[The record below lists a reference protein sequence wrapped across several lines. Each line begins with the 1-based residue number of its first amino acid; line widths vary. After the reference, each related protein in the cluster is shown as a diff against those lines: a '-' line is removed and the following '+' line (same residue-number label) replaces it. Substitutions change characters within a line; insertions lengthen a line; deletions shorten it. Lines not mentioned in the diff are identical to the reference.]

1 MADIEKLELTSTDIL
16 DEQRQKLKELF
27 PEIFSEGGKID
38 FERLKLTLGEMV
50 DPGKERY
57 GMNWPGKADC
67 FKIIQQPSIA
77 TLTPDRGESV
87 DFDTTENLFIEGDN
101 LEVLK
106 LLQKSYFGK
115 IKMIEI
121 DPPYNTGNDFI
132 YPDNY
137 SESLDTYL
145 RYTGQID
152 DEGRKYSTNTEA
164 DGRFH
169 SKWMNMMYP
178 RLFLA
183 RNLLR
188 EDGVIFIHIDDHEVD
203 NLKKICDEIFGEENH
218 IASLTAINNMKG
230 RNDKANVATCHEYL
244 LIYSRGN
251 FVSYGLPL
259 TEEQLK
265 EYKYEDE
272 NGEKF
277 ALRDLRKRGRPDR
290 RIDRPN
296 MFFPIFFNQKLNSS
310 SLDRLNDNDVEILPK
325 RGDGSDGRWR
335 WGTDRVS
342 YNLKY
347 LHPRYSEKKERWDID
362 HRVYLKPG
370 IMSDLGDEEADDGD
384 QDFVRTSKTKSF
396 WWGGDI
402 STDVA
407 NREFKRLFND
417 INPDYP
423 KSPFFIEKIL
433 NLATKTDDIILD
445 FFSGYSTTAHAALDL
460 NKEDGGNRKFI
471 MVQLPEPT
479 EENSE
484 AHKAGYKTIADIG
497 KERIRRVIKRI
508 KEEQEKKK
516 TDLFSGD
523 RRPQDLGFKV
533 FKLQP
538 SNFKLWKGEVA
549 KDKETIERQLA
560 LFVEHINPKSSQE
573 DILYEIL
580 LKSGFPLTTKIEKI
594 VLAEK
599 SVFSIS
605 DGSMFI
611 CLEKELSPEVIKA
624 MAERKPVRVVC
635 LDEGFKG
642 NDQLKTN
649 AVQIMKTRNITFRTV

>member
-1 MADIEKLELTSTDIL
+1 MKVEIEKLELTSTEIV

-27 PEIFSEGGKID
+27 PEVFTEGLKID
-38 FERLKLTLGEMV
+38 FEQFKLTMGEMV

-77 TLTPDRGESV
+77 TLTPSREESV

-115 IKMIEI
+115 IKMIYI

-152 DEGRKYSTNTEA
+152 NEGRKYSTNTEA

-183 RNLLR
+183 RNLLS
-188 EDGVIFIHIDDHEVD
+188 EDGFVFISINDGELSSLRLLL
-203 NLKKICDEIFGEENH
+203 NETFGEENFVGIFVWQSKKGGGSDSGTVVSDH
-218 IASLTAINNMKG
+218 EYVVCYGRSNINSLSRTSIEAEPLDCTDEKG
-230 RNDKANVATCHEYL
+230 PYRRGRELNKWGSGSRREDRPTMYFPIPGPKGEDVYPIRND
-244 LIYSRGN
+244 
-251 FVSYGLPL
+251 
-259 TEEQLK
+259 
-265 EYKYEDE
+265 
-272 NGEKF
+272 
-277 ALRDLRKRGRPDR
+277 
-290 RIDRPN
+290 
-296 MFFPIFFNQKLNSS
+296 
-310 SLDRLNDNDVEILPK
+310 
-325 RGDGSDGRWR
+325 GSEGRWR
-335 WGTDRVS
+335 WGKGKMLDIVNRGDVEFVKRSDNT
-342 YNLKY
+342 YIAY
-347 LHPRYSEKKERWDID
+347 EKIRSQDER
-362 HRVYLKPG
+362 RKPYRTWLVG
-370 IMSDLGDEEADDGD
+370 VGTTADG
-384 QDFVRTSKTKSF
+384 SKTVKELF
-396 WWGGDI
+396 GG
-402 STDVA
+402 VKVF
-407 NREFKRLFND
+407 EF
-417 INPDYP
+417 P
-423 KSPFFIEKIL
+423 KPIDLIKHFIDMGTADEGEL
-433 NLATKTDDIILD
+433 ILD
-445 FFSGYSTTAHAALDL
+445 FFSGSCTTAHALLDR
-460 NKEDGGNRKFI
+460 NKEDGGNRRFI
-471 MVQLPEPT
+471 MVQLPEQT
-479 EENSE
+479 DEKSE
-484 AHKAGYKTIADIG
+484 AYKAGFKTIADIG
-497 KERIRRVIKRI
+497 KERIRRVIRKT
-508 KEEQEKKK
+508 KEEHEGRK
-516 TDLFSGD
+516 DLFSGGKSAL
-523 RRPQDLGFKV
+523 DLGFKV

-538 SNFKLWKGEVA
+538 SNFKLWNGEVP
-549 KDKETIERQLA
+549 KDKDSIERQLA

-580 LKSGFPLTTKIEKI
+580 LKSGFPLTTKIEKST
-594 VLAEK
+594 LAK
-599 SVFSIS
+599 KTVFNLA

-611 CLEKELSPEVIKA
+611 CLEKELTPEVIKA
-624 MAERKPVRVVC
+624 MAEKKPVRVVC

>member
-1 MADIEKLELTSTDIL
+1 MKVEIEKLELTSTKIV

-27 PEIFSEGGKID
+27 PEVFTEGAKID
-38 FERLKLTLGEMV
+38 LERLKLTLGEMV

-77 TLTPDRGESV
+77 TLVPDRGESV
-87 DFDTTENLFIEGDN
+87 DFDTTENLLIEGDN

-115 IKMIEI
+115 VKMIEI

-145 RYTGQID
+145 RYTRQID

-188 EDGVIFIHIDDHEVD
+188 EDGVIFIHIDDQEVD
-203 NLKKICDEIFGEENH
+203 NLRKICDEIFGEENF
-218 IASLTAINNMKG
+218 IECISWKNKYGAGAKTKG
-230 RNDKANVATCHEYL
+230 FISVHEYIL
-244 LIYSRGN
+244 CYSKHLIENVESALSEEEISKYTGKDEKYPMRGGYITQPLMTTSLDTRTNLQYSI
-251 FVSYGLPL
+251 
-259 TEEQLK
+259 
-265 EYKYEDE
+265 EYKGHIITPRNQWVWSKERLLEAIKNNEVVFNKQTDGSFSVRAKSYLKNVDGSVRKGKPLSLL
-272 NGEKF
+272 NG
-277 ALRDLRKRGRPDR
+277 P
-290 RIDRPN
+290 
-296 MFFPIFFNQKLNSS
+296 FNQEGTKELTDLKMGNLFDFPKPV
-310 SLDRLNDNDVEILPK
+310 SLIKYFMSFVINGVEDT
-325 RGDGSDGRWR
+325 DGI
-335 WGTDRVS
+335 
-342 YNLKY
+342 Y
-347 LHPRYSEKKERWDID
+347 
-362 HRVYLKPG
+362 
-370 IMSDLGDEEADDGD
+370 
-384 QDFVRTSKTKSF
+384 
-396 WWGGDI
+396 
-402 STDVA
+402 
-407 NREFKRLFND
+407 
-417 INPDYP
+417 
-423 KSPFFIEKIL
+423 
-433 NLATKTDDIILD
+433 LD
-445 FFSGYSTTAHAALDL
+445 FFSGSCTSAHATLAL
-460 NKEDGGNRKFI
+460 NKEGGGNRKFI

-479 EENSE
+479 DENSE
-484 AHKAGYKTIADIG
+484 AHKAGFKTIAEIG
-497 KERIRRVIKRI
+497 KERIRRVVKKI
-508 KEEQEKKK
+508 KEEQEAKK
-516 TDLFSGD
+516 DLFSGD
-523 RRPQDLGFKV
+523 KPAQDLGFKV

-538 SNFKLWKGEVA
+538 SNFKLWNGEVA
-549 KDKETIERQLA
+549 KDKENIEKQLA

-580 LKSGFPLTTKIEKI
+580 LKSGFPLTTQIEKI
-594 VLAEK
+594 TLAEK
-599 SVFSIS
+599 TVFSLA

-611 CLEKELSPEVIKA
+611 CLEKELTPEVIKA
-624 MAERKPVRVVC
+624 MAEQKPIRVVC